1 MARPVGHSRGRT
13 TSDGRRMCMSSWRKK
28 LFWVIILA
36 LLVLSIVF
44 WGTLAGGV
52 FVITLIQSF
61 QVRLFSNYAS
71 SDLAKTF
78 EKEGKNV
85 KGWR

>member
-1 MARPVGHSRGRT
+1 
-13 TSDGRRMCMSSWRKK
+13 MSSWRKK

>member
-1 MARPVGHSRGRT
+1 MARPVGHIRGRT

>member
-1 MARPVGHSRGRT
+1 MARPVGHIRGRT
-13 TSDGRRMCMSSWRKK
+13 TSDGRRTCMSSWRKK